1 MPYSISSGHPVF
13 STPMYQKDVD
23 LMNVLD
29 RAIRPSA
36 FLLLSD
42 GEDFVAARNNLK
54 LACWVWTSDN
64 LSKLGLDTVFD
75 LLRIHFAA
83 RDAHFTAKPAIA
95 DALEIAFSTI
105 GYMTVSEMQLNACR
119 LDAVSPVPKAGD
131 LRKATRD
138 DLDTLYALSDAFHL
152 EAFGEIRDRDRAHKQ
167 VAAWVE
173 EGSTHVLE
181 KDGRVAACITAESD
195 VYSSA
200 LVIKQ
205 VYTLPE
211 CRNGGCAAWMVAE
224 ICRPAV
230 QQGRH
235 VILYTDKSNPASNA
249 AYRKAGFRVVG
260 SLTEKKMKKEWNV

>member
-1 MPYSISSGHPVF
+1 MPFAIPSGHAVF
-13 STPMYQKDVD
+13 STSAYQKDVD

-42 GEDFVAARNNLK
+42 AEDFVIARNHPNL
-54 LACWVWTSDN
+54 AAWVWTSDT

-119 LDAVSPVPKAGD
+119 LDAVCPVPKAGD
-131 LRKATRD
+131 LRKATKD
-138 DLDTLYALSDAFHL
+138 DLETLHGFSKAFYTDAFGYVP
-152 EAFGEIRDRDRAHKQ
+152 EMEKAMKQ
-167 VAAWVE
+167 VDTWVE
-173 EGSTHVLE
+173 EGATYVLE
-181 KDGRVAACITAESD
+181 KDGRILSCITAESD
-195 VYSSA
+195 IYSSA
-200 LVIKQ
+200 MIIKQ
-205 VYTLPE
+205 VYTRKE
-211 CRNGGCAAWMVAE
+211 ERNQGAAAYMVAE

-249 AYRKAGFRVVG
+249 AYKKAGFHVVG
-260 SLTEKKMKKEWNV
+260 SVTEKKMKKEWNV